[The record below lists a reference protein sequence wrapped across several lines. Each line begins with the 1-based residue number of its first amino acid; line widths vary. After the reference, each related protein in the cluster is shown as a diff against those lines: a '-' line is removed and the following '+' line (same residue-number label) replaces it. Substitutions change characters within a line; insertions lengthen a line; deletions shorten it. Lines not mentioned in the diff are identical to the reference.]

1 MVKDLIPIF
10 LKLFPKI
17 EVERPF
23 PNLIN
28 EDNITLIQKPDKK
41 TQKNT
46 EETNKTN
53 THTEKRILGQI
64 FSWTEIQK
72 FSIKYQTIFDKI
84 QHLLMITQ

>member
-41 TQKNT
+41 TQKT
-46 EETNKTN
+46 QKKQTKQ
-53 THTEKRILGQI
+53 THTQRRE
-64 FSWTEIQK
+64 F
-72 FSIKYQTIFDKI
+72 
-84 QHLLMITQ
+84 